1 MEYEK
6 LSREELVQRLRE
18 LTRGDTISAGQQPLA
33 ERLLHELQVH
43 QLELEMQNRELR
55 EAQSALEESRNRYAD
70 LYDFAPVAYCTV
82 DNRGLVEELNLTAA
96 ALFGRPRERAIAR
109 PLISLVRF
117 ENPQSFWHHLGACLQ
132 SSEPV
137 VSEFRLIL
145 PNRIVHVQAISM
157 PVPTLGGSARRLFR
171 TAFVDITQRK
181 RAEVQCEAAYAS
193 EQRLRSLLESLDRV
207 HIEAAAV
214 LAGPGRAGLREVM
227 DVIVRHACRITGADA
242 ADLELRQPAEPLGKL
257 KVAYMEPP
265 GDVPLTE
272 DAYALRAQ
280 LRYGERTLADL
291 TLTRAHVRGP
301 FAKGAQGALEMLAE
315 RLASSVEIARLRM
328 VEARE
333 TLRLS
338 LLERVDRELRHA
350 WDVQTAKLALREVA
364 AVLVPEFAELC
375 LVHLAHEGAA
385 GAALQRVV
393 HADRA
398 RESVL
403 GARLR
408 DPAVQS
414 LVASTLSELASLGE
428 APILH
433 LLDPEAEGAEAPHA
447 GLARALE
454 MSSLIVVPLWSRER
468 PLGMICFGRMPAREP
483 YDQGLLAWAQEIA
496 ARCAAALDSALLV
509 HELRE
514 ALQWRENLM
523 AMISHDLKSPLSA
536 ITLSA
541 KSLLPEQPLVERRS
555 SRRQVELIR
564 RSADHMR
571 HMINDLLSASLLQA
585 GSLHVEPRRESAYQ
599 LASEACELATP
610 LLTAR
615 GLQLERELPEDLPC
629 VLADRDLI
637 QRVFANLLGNAAK
650 FTPRGGRVRVS
661 ANCSDDKV
669 RFCVSD
675 TGPGVPEEQRSRLFD
690 RYWRGN
696 KGGAGLGLGLYIAKA
711 ILDAHRGQLWLESG
725 AEEGA
730 TFCFALRRCDP
741 VH

>member
-1 MEYEK
+1 MDYEK

-18 LTRGDTISAGQQPLA
+18 LTLGDTLGPGQQPPA

-55 EAQSALEESRNRYAD
+55 EAQGALEESRNRYAD

-82 DNRGLVEELNLTAA
+82 DSRGTVEELNLTAA
-96 ALFGRPRERAIAR
+96 ALFGHERERAIAR

-117 ENPQSFWHHLGACLQ
+117 ENPQSFWHHLGACLL

-145 PNRIVHVQAISM
+145 PDRIVHVQAISM
-157 PVPTLGGSARRLFR
+157 PVVRLGGAPRLFR

-181 RAEVQCEAAYAS
+181 QAEGQREAAYAS
-193 EQRLRSLLESLDRV
+193 EQRLRSLLEALDRA

-214 LAGPGRAGLREVM
+214 LAGPARAGLREVI

-242 ADLELRQPAEPLGKL
+242 ASLELWQPAEPLGQL
-257 KVAYMEPP
+257 KVAYAEPQAE
-265 GDVPLTE
+265 LALAE
-272 DAYALRAQ
+272 DAHALNAQ
-280 LRYGERTLADL
+280 LRYGERTLARL
-291 TLTRAHVRGP
+291 TTLRADARGP
-301 FAKGAQGALEMLAE
+301 FAKAHQRALEMLAE

-328 VEARE
+328 LEARE

-338 LLERVDRELRHA
+338 LLERAGRRLGRVRDLE
-350 WDVQTAKLALREVA
+350 TAKSALHEVA
-364 AVLVPEFAELC
+364 ALLVPEFADLC
-375 LVHLAHEGAA
+375 LLHLAQEGAA
-385 GAALQRVV
+385 PLQRVV
-393 HADRA
+393 HADRT
-398 RESVL
+398 RESGL
-403 GARLR
+403 RAQLR
-408 DPAVQS
+408 DPAVQA
-414 LVASTLSELASLGE
+414 LVASTLSELAAQRETPL
-428 APILH
+428 LH
-433 LLDPEAEGAEAPHA
+433 STEQQAEGAQTPHA

-454 MSSLIVVPLWSRER
+454 TTSLIAAPLWWRER
-468 PLGMICFGRMPAREP
+468 SFGMLCFGRVAPREH
-483 YDQGLLAWAQEIA
+483 YDPGLLAWAQEIA

-514 ALQWRENLM
+514 AVQWRENLM

-541 KSLLPEQPLVERRS
+541 KSLLPEEPLVERRS
-555 SRRQVELIR
+555 SHRQVELIQ
-564 RSADHMR
+564 RSADHMH

-585 GSLHVEPRRESAYQ
+585 GSLHVELRRESAYE
-599 LASEACELATP
+599 LASEACELASP

-615 GLQLERELPEDLPC
+615 VLQLERELPEDLPY

-661 ANCSDDKV
+661 ASCSDDKV
-669 RFCVSD
+669 KYSVCDS
-675 TGPGVPEEQRSRLFD
+675 GPGIPEPQRGLLFD
-690 RYWRGN
+690 RYWRGQ
-696 KGGAGLGLGLYIAKA
+696 KGSTGLGLGLYISKV
-711 ILDAHRGQLWLESG
+711 ILDAHQGQIWVESAPG
-725 AEEGA
+725 KGA
-730 TFCFALRRCDP
+730 TFCFALRRCEP